1 MTGCPERL
9 VLPGESPDTDKEV
22 DTSCHDA
29 LPCLYQHADDI
40 DVADDFSTVA
50 AATCTLN
57 AVVSVV
63 TWDMVREATTSLSTY
78 YRADFQTTVEN
89 YQQHCDLII
98 GLQQA

>member
-9 VLPGESPDTDKEV
+9 VLPGESPDTEQEV

-40 DVADDFSTVA
+40 DVADDFSSVA

-63 TWDMVREATTSLSTY
+63 TWDMVRVATTSDPT
-78 YRADFQTTVEN
+78 FQS
-89 YQQHCDLII
+89 LINF
-98 GLQQA
+98 LESRLPDNCRELPAAL